1 MSNSVLGN
9 KQEYTF
15 YQDYHEVELD
25 DDEWEDMEGEL
36 VDGESIVGHRGTCPE
51 SSQSTTVQ
59 IGFYYKPPDS
69 EWYWTYGDA
78 IPYKPIVPVVFSVA
92 SNGTLTECLNQSF
105 TEVSLE
111 QLDEGWIVMNV
122 TLKRRLA
129 QNEEIFFGVYS
140 DLLGIT
146 GIDFADADS
155 TWSFYYF
162 SFARR
167 NDYNSAIAYVSSQ
180 AFIAQS
186 RKMDCD
192 YCPIIYLE
200 YVNGENGSAYTRTI
214 LGNVGAAAI
223 NGRNLFLKRS
233 SIESTALN
241 TTVFNQNHF
250 SRSYSENKNLTSSN
264 ENRIIFSR
272 GLEIITTLTVSASRA
287 LKMKIEKIEIPSF
300 SDSLHRLLS
309 SIRSCFSNSELSD
322 DMPLASRVFYR
333 TTTSVMS
340 FWDWLRGKIRI
351 ENNVLTLFCPI
362 TTEIKLECRI

>member
-1 MSNSVLGN
+1 MSNTVLGN

-25 DDEWEDMEGEL
+25 DDEWIELEGEL
-36 VDGESIVGHRGTCPE
+36 VDGESIVGFRDVCPE
-51 SSQSTTVQ
+51 ASDSTTVQ

-69 EWYWTYGDA
+69 EWYWDYEYGQ
-78 IPYKPIVPVVFSVA
+78 PYKPIVPVVFSVA
-92 SNGTLTECLNQSF
+92 SNGNLLECLNQSF
-105 TEVSLE
+105 TEVDLE
-111 QLDEGWIVMNV
+111 LLEEDWIVMNV
-122 TLKRRLA
+122 TLKRKLI
-129 QNEEIFFGVYS
+129 QNENIFFGVYS
-140 DLLGIT
+140 DCVGVT

-200 YVNGENGSAYTRTI
+200 YVNGENGSAYTRTV
-214 LGNVGAAAI
+214 LGNVGAVAA

-233 SIESTALN
+233 SVESSALN
-241 TTVFNQNHF
+241 TIVFNQNHF

-272 GLEIITTLTVSASRA
+272 GLEIITTLTTSSYRA
-287 LKMKIEKIEIPSF
+287 LKMKIEKLETPSF
-300 SDSLHRLLS
+300 SDSLYRLLS
-309 SIRSCFSNSELSD
+309 SIRSCFSSSRLSD

-333 TTTSVMS
+333 TAISVMS
-340 FWDWLRGKIRI
+340 LWDWLRGKIRI

>member
-1 MSNSVLGN
+1 MSNTVLGN

-78 IPYKPIVPVVFSVA
+78 IPYKPIVPVVFSVT

-122 TLKRRLA
+122 TLTRRLV

-140 DLLGIT
+140 DCVGVT

-167 NDYNSAIAYVSSQ
+167 SDYNSATAYVSSQ
-180 AFIAQS
+180 AFINQS
-186 RKMDCD
+186 RKTECD
-192 YCPIIYLE
+192 YCPIVYLE
-200 YVNGENGSAYTRTI
+200 YVNGEAGSSYTRTVM
-214 LGNVGAAAI
+214 GTVGAAAVNANKVSLLRSLSNTGTLTAAALRALEMKI
-223 NGRNLFLKRS
+223 TKNDSLSTSDFVSRLLLIIRNCFSVSGIAGQKNHKADYRKNETGIIGKTDEAGRRLICCRN
-233 SIESTALN
+233 N
-241 TTVFNQNHF
+241 TEDVDLVVNHHF
-250 SRSYSENKNLTSSN
+250 S
-264 ENRIIFSR
+264 IFFCR
-272 GLEIITTLTVSASRA
+272 TIQTV
-287 LKMKIEKIEIPSF
+287 L
-300 SDSLHRLLS
+300 SL
-309 SIRSCFSNSELSD
+309 
-322 DMPLASRVFYR
+322 
-333 TTTSVMS
+333 
-340 FWDWLRGKIRI
+340 WDWIRGKIR
-351 ENNVLTLFCPI
+351 EANNVVSLFCPVDL
-362 TTEIKLECRI
+362 EVELECKL

>member
-1 MSNSVLGN
+1 MSNTVLGN

-111 QLDEGWIVMNV
+111 QLDEGWIVMNI
-122 TLKRRLA
+122 TLKRRLV

-140 DLLGIT
+140 DCVGVT

-192 YCPIIYLE
+192 YCPNIYLE

-214 LGNVGAAAI
+214 LGNVGAASVNANRI
-223 NGRNLFLKRS
+223 SFFRSLTAGGAFTSGVLRFLEMKIVKIDSLSTSDFVSRLLLMIRNCFSDGVLTEQKNHKTDYRKNETEIIGQTDESGRRLDCHRS
-233 SIESTALN
+233 N
-241 TTVFNQNHF
+241 NDDVDFVVNHHF
-250 SRSYSENKNLTSSN
+250 S
-264 ENRIIFSR
+264 IFFCR
-272 GLEIITTLTVSASRA
+272 TIQTV
-287 LKMKIEKIEIPSF
+287 L
-300 SDSLHRLLS
+300 SL
-309 SIRSCFSNSELSD
+309 
-322 DMPLASRVFYR
+322 
-333 TTTSVMS
+333 
-340 FWDWLRGKIRI
+340 WDWIRGKIR
-351 ENNVLTLFCPI
+351 EANNVVTLFCPVDL
-362 TTEIKLECRI
+362 EVELECKL